1 MSLVEPLPGG
11 PSGLAPGQP
20 AGQPLGQPPGQPEW
34 SSPGAC
40 CPTGA
45 AATFARTGG
54 LARFVSDA
62 GEGLRR
68 LDLLVPGVHC
78 AACIQRIE
86 DALPRAPGLRSARVN
101 LSLRRVS
108 ATYDPAAAEP
118 EDVVAALSRIGSPA
132 RPFDARA
139 MHDAERD
146 GEGRDLLAR
155 LAVAGF
161 AMMNVMLL
169 SVAVWSGAAD
179 ATRDLL
185 HWVSALIA
193 LPATAFAGM
202 PFFRSALGVLRH
214 GHVNMDVPIS
224 LALILAAGVS
234 LFEVAESGAHAYFDA
249 AVPLCFFLL
258 LGRVLDH
265 GARRHARLAAA
276 ELGGLQAHSATVVTQ
291 GGVRRVVAV
300 EDLRPGD
307 LIEVA
312 AGERAPADGRVIEGA
327 SDLDRS
333 MITGESRPEP
343 AAMGAEIHAGVL
355 NLSAPLLVEATAT
368 GDDTALAG
376 IARMIQAAEGA
387 RTRYVDWALR
397 AAKLYVPIVHLAAA
411 VTFAAWLLVGAELRD
426 AVLIAAAVLI
436 ITCPCALGLAAPAV
450 HAAAGGRLFRAGI
463 FLKDGAA
470 LERLADVDVAVFD
483 KTGTLTTGEPMLTEA
498 PEAPELWSAARAL
511 AQVSRHPFSKA
522 LAAAAEARALPAAPA
537 TSLREVPGCGV
548 EGEIA
553 GRPARLGRADWCGAG
568 TAAPDANPDAGSAV
582 WLRLGEAPP
591 VRFGFEDPL
600 RADAAATIAALQARG
615 LEVRLISGDAEAPV
629 ARAAAEAGI
638 AHWRANAT
646 PADKVAALEALAA
659 EGRTVLMVG
668 DGINDAPALAAAA
681 ASISPASAADVSRAA
696 AGMALAGTRLTPVVV
711 ALDVA
716 RAAKRRVFE
725 NFAFAALYNACAVPL
740 AALGLV
746 TPLIAALAMSGSSI
760 VVTLNALRMRRA
772 GRAAEAAPT
781 PLTGGPA

>member
-1 MSLVEPLPGG
+1 MSLAEPLPGA
-11 PSGLAPGQP
+11 PSGVA
-20 AGQPLGQPPGQPEW
+20 PGQPEW
-34 SSPGAC
+34 STPGAC

-45 AATFARTGG
+45 AASFARTGG

-62 GEGLRR
+62 GDGLKR

-86 DALPRAPGLRSARVN
+86 EALPRAPGLRSARVN

-108 ATYDPAAAEP
+108 ATFDPAQAQP
-118 EDVVAALSRIGSPA
+118 EDVVEALSHLGYPA

-161 AMMNVMLL
+161 AAMNVMLL
-169 SVAVWSGAAD
+169 SVAVWSGASD

-193 LPATAFAGM
+193 LPATVFAGM

-224 LALILAAGVS
+224 LALILAGAVS
-234 LFEVAESGAHAYFDA
+234 LFEVAEGGAHAYFDA
-249 AVPLCFFLL
+249 AVSLCFFLL

-291 GGVRRVVAV
+291 GVRRVVAV

-307 LIEVA
+307 LVEVA

-343 AAMGAEIHAGVL
+343 AAVGAEIHAGVL

-397 AAKLYVPIVHLAAA
+397 AAKLYVPIVHLAAL
-411 VTFAAWLLVGAELRD
+411 VTFVGWLLAGAALSD

-483 KTGTLTTGEPMLTEA
+483 KTGTLTTGEPTLVEA
-498 PEAPELWSAARAL
+498 PEAPALWSAARAL

-522 LAAAAEARALPAAPA
+522 LAAAAEARDLPAAPA
-537 TSLREVPGCGV
+537 TALKEVPGCGV

-553 GRPARLGRADWCGAG
+553 GRPARLGRADWCGAE
-568 TAAPDANPDAGSAV
+568 AAASDGSAV
-582 WLRLGEAPP
+582 WLRLGEDAP

-600 RADAAATIAALQARG
+600 RPDAAATVAALQSRG
-615 LEVRLISGDAEAPV
+615 LEVRLISGDAEAAV
-629 ARAAAEAGI
+629 AKAAAAAGI
-638 AHWRANAT
+638 AHWRAGAT

-659 EGRTVLMVG
+659 EGRVVLMIG

-696 AGMALAGTRLTPVVV
+696 AGMALAGSRLNPVVV

-716 RAAKRRVFE
+716 RAAKARVFE

-740 AALGLV
+740 AAFGFV

-772 GRAAEAAPT
+772 GRTAEAAAP
-781 PLTGGPA
+781 PTGGPA

>member
-1 MSLVEPLPGG
+1 MSLAEPLPRA
-11 PSGLAPGQP
+11 SGA
-20 AGQPLGQPPGQPEW
+20 APGQPEW
-34 SSPGAC
+34 STPGAC

-45 AATFARTGG
+45 AVGFARTGG

-62 GEGLRR
+62 GEGLKR

-86 DALPRAPGLRSARVN
+86 EALPKTPGLRSARVN

-108 ATYDPAAAEP
+108 ATYDPARAEP
-118 EDVVAALSRIGSPA
+118 EDVVEALSRLGYPA

-161 AMMNVMLL
+161 AAMNVMLL
-169 SVAVWSGAAD
+169 SVAVWSGATD

-193 LPATAFAGM
+193 LPATAFAGV

-224 LALILAAGVS
+224 LALILAVGVS
-234 LFEVAESGAHAYFDA
+234 LFEVTESGTHAYFDA
-249 AVPLCFFLL
+249 AVSLCFFLL

-276 ELGGLQAHSATVVTQ
+276 ELGGLQAHSATVVGE
-291 GGVRRVVAV
+291 GGLRRVVAV

-307 LIEVA
+307 RIEVA

-343 AAMGAEIHAGVL
+343 AAIGAEIHAGVL

-411 VTFAAWLLVGAELRD
+411 VTFAGWLLAGLDLRD

-483 KTGTLTTGEPMLTEA
+483 KTGTLTTGEPTLVEA
-498 PEAPELWSAARAL
+498 PEAPALWSAARAL

-522 LAAAAEARALPAAPA
+522 LAAAAEARGLPAAPA
-537 TSLREVPGCGV
+537 TALKEVPGCGV
-548 EGEIA
+548 EGEID
-553 GRPARLGRADWCGAG
+553 GRPARLGRADWCGAE
-568 TAAPDANPDAGSAV
+568 AAADAGSAV
-582 WLRLGEAPP
+582 WLRLGDEAP

-600 RADAAATIAALQARG
+600 RPDAAATVAALQARG
-615 LEVRLISGDAEAPV
+615 LEVRLISGDAEAAV

-638 AHWRANAT
+638 ARWRAGAT

-696 AGMALAGTRLTPVVV
+696 AGMALAGSRLNPVVV

-716 RAAKRRVFE
+716 RAAKARVFE

-740 AALGLV
+740 AAFGFV

-772 GRAAEAAPT
+772 GRAAEAAGEALGAP
-781 PLTGGPA
+781 PATGGPA